1 MRRHM
6 KLWSKWS
13 LVLGLL
19 WAGTAPAQTI
29 AVGSASGSP
38 GGGTTPVSVPLD
50 FTRNAAAPVAD
61 FAVRVNYTTA
71 NLDATAAGANGGSCS
86 VNDGLGFVTVLP
98 PAGQTDL
105 ASNTYCNITFTI
117 AAGAPTVPACSRARR
132 GSPTGS
138 AARRL
143 RRRRRETP
151 HRTRPPP
158 GRRTAT

>member
-117 AAGAPTVPACSRARR
+117 AAGAPAPS
-132 GSPTGS
+132 
-138 AARRL
+138 
-143 RRRRRETP
+143 TP
-151 HRTRPPP
+151 S
-158 GRRTAT
+158 TAS